1 MFYLFFSDPQCWSQ
15 RDVVIWMRAKMQEFK
30 IPNDSHM
37 RAMEWLTAA
46 NIDGPGFVQIP
57 EEEFKARLPE
67 VFISFFLLSS
77 KLPRWE

>member
-1 MFYLFFSDPQCWSQ
+1 M
-15 RDVVIWMRAKMQEFK
+15 VIWMRAKMQEFK

-67 VFISFFLLSS
+67 VFISFFSLLSS
-77 KLPRWE
+77 KLGTYSPRWG

>member
-1 MFYLFFSDPQCWSQ
+1 
-15 RDVVIWMRAKMQEFK
+15 
-30 IPNDSHM
+30 M

-67 VFISFFLLSS
+67 VFISFFLLSNQ
-77 KLPRWE
+77 LPTHKDGGSTHSSEIRDLGLMK